1 MPGQELSSESEK
13 QLKAYV
19 DSFELFAKDCIQI
32 KDHNTGMVLP
42 LIFNRGQR
50 ILHQITEKQKKEK
63 RHVRII
69 LLKTRRFGGSTYVE
83 GRFYW
88 KTSLNFNRNTF
99 ITGHEEDST
108 ATLYAMA
115 QLMQERNPIA
125 PSTRKSNA
133 QELIF
138 DTIKGR
144 GLKSQYRLA
153 TAKNVD
159 AGKSQGIHYLHLCMH
174 KNSPVILA
182 DGSLKKAK
190 SIIPGD
196 RVITSS
202 GSIAPVK
209 KIFNTG
215 IQRTYELKTWLSNE
229 PIYLT
234 AEHKVKTQN
243 GYKKLKDLQRDD
255 YIQIPDIT
263 LTNEIRTYQYNLKQS
278 KKGNHHQTYAE
289 IPLDYDFGYYIG
301 YYLAEGSLKGNGK
314 KPQSVNFTY
323 HLDENFISKVH
334 KFASEYA
341 VSSKTAVYPKTHKK
355 RTSYHGV
362 FLANLTESI
371 AGRASD
377 KHIPEW
383 FFKTNHVFVCGVLNG
398 YIDGDGSKTYFDKNT
413 TSIISICEKI
423 SRQIKRLI
431 IAMGYGV
438 PSLYFYSNRMRYDVR
453 TKDVCNVC
461 INGDT
466 YRRYND
472 DDKTEHHILHK
483 ATKYK
488 QINNKYYVKIR
499 SITLFETAQTYDI
512 EIDHPDH
519 DFETTVG
526 IISNSEESMYQGGG
540 FDLLSGLLQ
549 CVPPISAEVDTEIF
563 RESTAK
569 GFGNSFQEDVFS
581 TYSEGAYPFYEE
593 DGIVYAWYSPKS
605 DWILAFIPWFV
616 HSWYS
621 MSFDTE
627 DHKKDLI
634 EKIGTKKFNK
644 DTLKWEDSEE
654 KRLKDKFCLTLEQLN
669 WRSWCI
675 ENQCRGSV
683 DIFHQE
689 YPSTV
694 EEAFLSSGL
703 NVFSKELCDEVEA
716 ECIPPILVGDIVDR
730 MGKPKIRRNR
740 HGHFKIWDQPEPFK
754 DYIMTVDT
762 AGGIKESQKLRKGE
776 PDPSCIDVYERL
788 SGKQVAQWHG
798 HIDYDLLGDV
808 VELVGNFYNQAIACV
823 ELQNHGYT
831 VVADLKRKNYP
842 MYEAKSGEPGWL
854 TTKKTKPQ
862 MVDSLIQMC
871 RDGQIQIVCK
881 ETVSEMRTFIEESGK
896 FNASSGCHDE
906 RVDTAGM
913 ASVIMTM
920 LPQANKA
927 PKYNDFDYPFLTDTV
942 DSVTGY

>member
-1 MPGQELSSESEK
+1 MPGQVLSSESEK

-19 DSFELFAKDCIQI
+19 DNFELFAKDCIQI
-32 KDHNTGMVLP
+32 KDHNTGMILP
-42 LIFNRGQR
+42 LVFNRGQR
-50 ILHQITEKQKKEK
+50 ILHQITEKQKKQK
-63 RHVRII
+63 GHARII

-88 KTSLNFNRNTF
+88 KTSLNFYRNTF

-108 ATLYAMA
+108 STLYAMA
-115 QLMQERNPIA
+115 LLMQERNPIA

-138 DTIKGR
+138 DTVKGR

-159 AGKSQGIHYLHLCMH
+159 AGKSQGIHYLHL
-174 KNSPVILA
+174 
-182 DGSLKKAK
+182 
-190 SIIPGD
+190 
-196 RVITSS
+196 
-202 GSIAPVK
+202 
-209 KIFNTG
+209 
-215 IQRTYELKTWLSNE
+215 
-229 PIYLT
+229 
-234 AEHKVKTQN
+234 
-243 GYKKLKDLQRDD
+243 
-255 YIQIPDIT
+255 
-263 LTNEIRTYQYNLKQS
+263 
-278 KKGNHHQTYAE
+278 
-289 IPLDYDFGYYIG
+289 
-301 YYLAEGSLKGNGK
+301 
-314 KPQSVNFTY
+314 
-323 HLDENFISKVH
+323 
-334 KFASEYA
+334 
-341 VSSKTAVYPKTHKK
+341 
-355 RTSYHGV
+355 
-362 FLANLTESI
+362 
-371 AGRASD
+371 
-377 KHIPEW
+377 
-383 FFKTNHVFVCGVLNG
+383 
-398 YIDGDGSKTYFDKNT
+398 
-413 TSIISICEKI
+413 
-423 SRQIKRLI
+423 
-431 IAMGYGV
+431 
-438 PSLYFYSNRMRYDVR
+438 
-453 TKDVCNVC
+453 
-461 INGDT
+461 
-466 YRRYND
+466 
-472 DDKTEHHILHK
+472 
-483 ATKYK
+483 
-488 QINNKYYVKIR
+488 
-499 SITLFETAQTYDI
+499 
-512 EIDHPDH
+512 
-519 DFETTVG
+519 
-526 IISNSEESMYQGGG
+526 SEEAMYQGGG

-549 CVPPISAEVDTEIF
+549 CIPPISAEVDTEIF

-616 HSWYS
+616 HPWYS

-627 DHKKDLI
+627 DHKKELI
-634 EKIGTKKFNK
+634 EKIETKTFNK

-654 KRLKDKFCLTLEQLN
+654 KRLKDKFHLTLEQLN
-669 WRSWCI
+669 WRFWCI

-703 NVFSKELCDEVEA
+703 NVFSKELCDEVET
-716 ECIPPILVGDIVDR
+716 ECEPPILVGDVVDR

-740 HGHFKIWDQPEPFK
+740 HGHFKIWEQPDPYK
-754 DYIMTVDT
+754 DYIMTVDS

-776 PDPSCIDVYERL
+776 PDPSCIDVYDRL

-808 VELVGNFYNQAIACV
+808 VELVGNFYNQCMACV

-842 MYEAKSGEPGWL
+842 MYEAKNGEPGWL

-881 ETVSEMRTFIEESGK
+881 ETVSEMRTFVEESGK

-913 ASVIMTM
+913 ACVMMTM
-920 LPQANKA
+920 LPQVNRN
-927 PKYNDFDYPFLTDTV
+927 PKYSDFDYSPLTDMV